1 MPDSP
6 FSLASTAKSVHATL
20 DEALLAIPDG
30 KRSAVLIDATN
41 ERVQMLLAIRAG
53 AHWQI
58 AGGAVYDGD
67 HVTGHVTVAGS
78 WR

>member
-1 MPDSP
+1 MPNI
-6 FSLASTAKSVHATL
+6 FSLANTAKSVHASI
-20 DEALLAIPDG
+20 DEALLAIPKG

-53 AHWQI
+53 DNWQI
-58 AGGAVYDGD
+58 AGGAVYDGA
-67 HVTGHVTVAGS
+67 HVAGRVSLAGS